1 MPESLA
7 SCTLVIVPT
16 YNEAENVA
24 TLVAAIL
31 QALST
36 VNILFVDDNS
46 PDGTQE
52 KIALMQHQHRNKVYL
67 LPRAGKL
74 GLGTA
79 YVAGF
84 QWALTRDYQVVVQ
97 MDADLSHDPADLPRL
112 LKQLEA
118 HDAVV
123 GSCYVEGG
131 GTRHWSIVRQ
141 GISKA
146 GALYA
151 RWLLGLPIQ
160 DPTGGYNVWHRRVCL
175 LYTSDAADE

>member
-36 VNILFVDDNS
+36 VNILFVDDHS

-52 KIALMQHQHRNKVYL
+52 EIALMQYQHRNKVYL

-84 QWALTRDYQVVVQ
+84 QWALTRHYQVIVQ
-97 MDADLSHDPADLPRL
+97 MDADLSHDPTDLPRL
-112 LKQLEA
+112 LKQLEGYN
-118 HDAVV
+118 AVV
-123 GSCYVEGG
+123 GSRYVEGG
-131 GTRHWSIVRQ
+131 GHAIGVSY
-141 GISKA
+141 GKA
-146 GALYA
+146 SA
-151 RWLLGLPIQ
+151 RPV
-160 DPTGGYNVWHRRVCL
+160 PSMHAGY
-175 LYTSDAADE
+175 SDCRSRIPPGV